1 MSLNILQSNQKYKS
15 MTKEEISTKIQQN
28 LYDINYWLSRNI
40 NPVDRDSII
49 GEAVGEV
56 RILN

>member
-1 MSLNILQSNQKYKS
+1 

-28 LYDINYWLSRNI
+28 RDDVNYWLSRNI

-49 GEAVGEV
+49 KDLSDENVKLLTE
-56 RILN
+56 LEYEPETK

>member
-1 MSLNILQSNQKYKS
+1 MKKS
-15 MTKEEISTKIQQN
+15 EISTKIQQN
-28 LYDINYWLSRNI
+28 RDDINYWLSRNI